1 MPALLSS
8 RLARLLVAATAAGA
22 LALGCGDS
30 GHGNKPASKPDS
42 AFGAYAIHVFEQAKD
57 ASGKSGYHEV
67 QFGPADAALLKAD
80 KPAQH
85 AANVPAGEIGPGMH
99 TQTTVQVDGGNVDP
113 DLAGYA
119 SGMGL
124 LLRAAQECGY
134 AAPASELWR
143 EDNWFFFRDTD
154 GSLTSDGLL
163 QTSSCDDILLKEQQL
178 LCVADKLANVADAV
192 QPLVWE
198 TAAGKPRWIIPPQRN
213 ADRFIARDLA
223 ITTLANLARMDQEV
237 PSWGLSEY
245 DCSEAYAKSAD
256 PNQPGYAITYSSAL
270 YDASPNRHPEKL
282 DRWGAPSNSVF
293 DSTWVVQDHVYDFA
307 ESRLDIE
314 AKTLNAAGELLKKLI
329 DDSVEA
335 DMSGAYVQKAK
346 AGDPKLG
353 VARFFMGDGQ
363 TPYNSIGHLL
373 RVLYGRWE
381 LDALPHQDTP
391 GPIQPWLP
399 WRDPE
404 CQGYHADAVA
414 GAMVPGVMGKLDAL
428 PTRSMSQLA
437 AVKMLEPTGIV
448 IDVTHIQGLSID
460 PTTTRNAVKEQLE
473 LSGAQQAGLDLAT
486 FTASARG
493 QAVAQQFD
501 AVGNADFTF
510 AMEHNFRAFQ
520 AITGVDQGETL
531 DQDVLTNKN
540 GVNYA
545 DAATVSGTMKLNGIV
560 LAHGIPKIDATGDQ
574 TALAGPAWAASECPY
589 AEPRYWY
596 QPFTGVSLRSAFQDV
611 FTMGGT
617 FERRLAAIHD
627 FIVAHAHGNGMDQSA
642 AEAHSRVGAAEIRA
656 WAGPGM
662 AAATRYTDGNNDA
675 FFHVWLTGLTAK
687 DLGVLDDG
695 TSDPIT
701 PMQGQIV
708 LVKGQQW
715 QADCAAGLRK
725 SCEGYETSVVQPI
738 TDEPYRNDPSGWPGI
753 DGHHHDLEFPDPGT
767 DTTPGSALYLV
778 SKSSPDNVGHGRV
791 LAVFPNASP
800 WSNAP
805 LTVQYISAVSDYRT
819 KLTNSAL
826 GIDPSYGQAPGLGGA
841 SPSEPEGYCLLGK
854 AKRIFVPLENELTSD
869 ADPFENSWKH
879 YLTLAQQS
887 AQRAD
892 DLGNELIAQGL
903 QKDFRSEAAGEEL
916 ANLCGDYTALDNVE
930 VKAGDV
936 QPSTDDEALNQCLG
950 EDKVD
955 VVFLTT
961 DPWPPGE
968 NHDAEIRVKLG
979 CHDPIDVKDSPLCAK
994 TDISHAGLGLA
1005 KYEDPDATAPPT
1017 CDLEKELVASTSG
1030 VFNSQDLQQLA
1041 ENPHL
1046 DTMASILSGLRIK
1059 REEDLSWK
1067 AELHGQVIMDTQA
1080 TGLWPHCANGNSC
1093 GSNDLAASLD
1103 AALNSGPYRI
1113 NANVGEPSVNEILFE
1128 RLTGVVWL
1136 MGALAGHMPDNVFDL
1151 WIPAVDFSAA
1161 TPATSAVSAV
1171 IYGQGRYL
1179 ADQNNNYAL
1188 EPTGNGTFDE
1198 DIQDL
1203 GTGRKIGL
1211 LAANGLRIAPHPA
1224 WLHDLYADAFQ
1235 NSSEDHYLE
1244 FETKTRGHTFP
1255 PLGVDKAQFGG
1266 SKSGAV
1272 GAWLNARAAELAG
1285 STGGS
1290 GCDGKYADTA
1300 KAVLFAKFP
1309 GAPSS
1314 VSQICTAEDGKT
1326 PLMFYSAGGAG
1337 STQTVGDWCGDN
1349 GLKGPFFCPS
1359 FSHWTIPHDLDAGI
1373 EAAFWYTGGIGAKG
1387 KAVIPLNTDGQ
1398 HTGVPYMPANWLDT
1412 DADGYRQAKL
1422 GPANLQFGAS
1432 ASDHTVYPAR
1442 VLLPQVCPKEN
1453 RAHLF
1458 LNSLTPF
1465 KRWDSS
1471 GNSYGTNGCL
1481 AGEEIARALALS
1493 CVLSQ
1498 YRVLGRFDDLPAMA
1512 APSDIPALED
1522 WIDDQAKHAHS
1533 MLSRILLTSVPK
1545 RVVEDFAAG
1554 TPGTGILKG
1563 EHGKLILAY
1572 EQGADG
1578 LSSGWSSIEGDL
1590 MSIEGAIENA
1600 RVGLVA
1606 ADLDEKTT
1614 LAQYAMQRIQLEA
1627 QEAQD
1632 AVGIMGG
1639 IASLVTFNPFPLA
1652 SSVIGLQ
1659 ATEDQQDI
1667 MNDLSGIPAEKNAN
1681 DIVNVLNQLRT
1692 AVGPQ
1697 FTSMQGSFD
1706 QLRGSVAAVKSN
1718 GVSLEQ
1724 QENQAA
1730 YQVAKAKLAD
1740 YVTTPDGQT
1749 VPMPVNTALRRQ
1761 FDLTNRRY
1769 RAALEDAKYMA
1780 YLARLAIEQR
1790 IGVHLDEID
1799 HKVGVLAAPKE
1810 WADDLC
1816 EFTGIDYS
1824 KFRAGDVPGADGG
1837 LTDNQ
1842 FFGLKDDD
1850 ETKFTDPYIGDYV
1863 QKLQDFVE
1871 YYNVDYP
1878 SHEGDD
1884 VAVLSL
1890 RDDLIGPQGQCS
1902 VTARNLLLFSDALD
1916 QRQGDAAAPAGWIL
1930 DACDSVASPPDA
1942 NCLVVSGNHTLV
1954 DDTGSPLQPPEIA
1967 VQGGVSWLHEVPVT
1981 DLYMDMGDAGTAA
1994 PVVPAPPRGSAYQ
2007 PVQLDG
2013 GKSYVLSW
2021 WDLARD
2027 ANGNPVDRADGGAP
2041 TEYRVAI
2048 YDANWNLVHGDTPI
2062 PYDPTSPDAGGA
2074 SLYEFAIDQRKQ
2086 FTFTAPDTG
2095 TYYVLFG
2102 ASVGGLPEGG
2112 DPGSVAIADV
2122 QLEDASTS
2130 GGATGYQHTT
2140 VNRLVLSHDCA
2151 SKDPTEF
2158 RNAFKYVCDGT
2169 ECYHELISPIAI
2181 DTTAIRDGKSRL
2193 NGKIA
2198 RGNYNYRTLS
2208 WALNVVG
2215 TGVVDCSVVGSQSC
2229 YGSAYLEYS
2238 VDHAAF
2244 DIPILDYYF
2253 DVHTFSFG
2261 LAHMNHAK
2269 ALAAER
2275 YITLPIGSA
2284 DAALLAQP
2292 EATKVEFRGRPLD
2305 GTYALRIYDKP
2316 GFIWNN
2322 VEDVQVVLDYRYW
2335 SRIDPESTSN

>member
-961 DPWPPGE
+961 DPEKGKPVGFA
-968 NHDAEIRVKLG
+968 DDDIKAMLG
-979 CHDPIDVKDSPLCAK
+979 CQQNSTSPLCSK
-994 TDISHAGLGLA
+994 THISHAGLDFA
-1005 KYEDPDATAPPT
+1005 DYEKRPTEAPTT
-1017 CDLEKELVASTSG
+1017 CETELDLLESTKSN
-1030 VFNSQDLQQLA
+1030 FNGTDLQQLA
-1041 ENPHL
+1041 EFPPGE
-1046 DTMASILSGLRIK
+1046 TMASVLADMRIT
-1059 REEDLSWK
+1059 RGEYLDWK
-1067 AELHGQVIMDTQA
+1067 VTVHNEVIMSTGSTSPPTVIWPNCLPNCDTNPLA
-1080 TGLWPHCANGNSC
+1080 KSL
-1093 GSNDLAASLD
+1093 NDLF
-1103 AALNSGPYRI
+1103 NSGPDGI
-1113 NANVGEPSVNEILFE
+1113 ITSATSKTNEEQLFE
-1128 RLTGVVWL
+1128 RVSGAVWL
-1136 MGALAGHMPDNVFDL
+1136 MGALAGSLPEKAFDL
-1151 WIPAVDFSAA
+1151 WIPAADFSWGLQGG
-1161 TPATSAVSAV
+1161 SAVPAV
-1171 IYGQGRYL
+1171 IYGQGYYYDVSGTNDEFKL
-1179 ADQNNNYAL
+1179 V
-1188 EPTGNGTFDE
+1188 PSGNATFDT
-1198 DIQDL
+1198 DL
-1203 GTGRKIGL
+1203 EGFGTGHRMQTPTAAA
-1211 LAANGLRIAPHPA
+1211 LAAARHPD
-1224 WLHDLYADAFQ
+1224 WLHQIYADASID
-1235 NSSEDHYLE
+1235 NTKYLQVHAS
-1244 FETKTRGHTFP
+1244 TRAH
-1255 PLGVDKAQFGG
+1255 DFGKLLANNTQYG
-1266 SKSGAV
+1266 NSKSGAV
-1272 GAWLNARAAELAG
+1272 GAWLNGRAMELAG
-1285 STGGS
+1285 STYA
-1290 GCDGKYADTA
+1290 GCAGKYMDTA
-1300 KAVLFAKFP
+1300 KAVRFAKFP
-1309 GAPSS
+1309 GIPST
-1314 VSQICTAEDGKT
+1314 VSQICTASDGTT
-1326 PLMFYSAGGAG
+1326 PLMVYSAGGHD
-1337 STQTVGDWCGDN
+1337 SSKQVG
-1349 GLKGPFFCPS
+1349 
-1359 FSHWTIPHDLDAGI
+1359 TAPHDCSDTFTSIWGVPDAVDASIMAGFYY
-1373 EAAFWYTGGIGAKG
+1373 ADSGCGKTGNQ
-1387 KAVIPLNTDGQ
+1387 VIPLSTDGS
-1398 HTGVPYMPANWLDT
+1398 HYGYPYFPDT
-1412 DADGYRQAKL
+1412 SSYTYVTDSDGYRQPMLRSQDLA
-1422 GPANLQFGAS
+1422 FGNS
-1432 ASDHTVYPAR
+1432 ASDHTVYAAR

-1465 KRWDSS
+1465 KS
-1471 GNSYGTNGCL
+1471 GCD
-1481 AGEEIARALALS
+1481 AGLEVARALALS
-1493 CVLSQ
+1493 CTLKGQ
-1498 YRVLGRFDDLPAMA
+1498 RALGFDAALPPMKS
-1512 APSDIPALED
+1512 PSDIPKLED
-1522 WIDDQAKHAHS
+1522 WVDDQSRHARE
-1533 MLSRILLTSVPK
+1533 MLSAILLTDVPQ
-1545 RVVEDFAAG
+1545 RVVDDYTNK
-1554 TPGTGILKG
+1554 TPGTGLLKGDHGELILK
-1563 EHGKLILAY
+1563 Y
-1572 EQGADG
+1572 EQGVDG
-1578 LSSGWSSIEGDL
+1578 LSAGWSSVEGQL
-1590 MSIEGAIENA
+1590 QAIKGAVENA
-1600 RVGLVA
+1600 RVGLAA
-1606 ADLDEKTT
+1606 ADLAEKTK
-1614 LAQYAMQRIQLEA
+1614 LAEYAMQRIQLEA
-1627 QEAQD
+1627 QELQQ
-1632 AVGIMGG
+1632 AVGVMSG
-1639 IASLVTFNPFPLA
+1639 IAETVATYNPFPA
-1652 SSVIGLQ
+1652 IGSAIGFQ
-1659 ATEDQQDI
+1659 ATENEQAI
-1667 MNDLSGIPAEKNAN
+1667 LNDLEGLGQAGHAN
-1681 DIVNVLNQLRT
+1681 DVAAVLTQLHT
-1692 AVGPQ
+1692 AVAPQ
-1697 FTSMQGSFD
+1697 FTEMQGSFD
-1706 QLRGSVAAVKSN
+1706 ELRGAVTGVKSTSVA
-1718 GVSLEQ
+1718 LDQ
-1724 QENQAA
+1724 QRNQAA
-1730 YQVAKAKLAD
+1730 YEIAKAKQAD
-1740 YVTTPDGQT
+1740 YYTTPNGQT
-1749 VPMPVNTALRRQ
+1749 VPMPVNTALSRQ
-1761 FDLTNRRY
+1761 FDLTGRRY
-1769 RAALEDAKYMA
+1769 RAALEDAKYLA
-1780 YLARLAIEQR
+1780 YIARLAIEER

-1799 HKVGVLAAPKE
+1799 SKVGALEAPTE

-1842 FFGLKDDD
+1842 FFGVKDDD

-1871 YYNVDYP
+1871 YYNVQYP

-1890 RDDLIGPQGQCS
+1890 RDDLIGPKGQCS
-1902 VTARNLLLFSDALD
+1902 VPSHNLLLFSDALD
-1916 QRQGDAAAPAGWIL
+1916 ERQGDGDGAVGWITNACDGAAAI
-1930 DACDSVASPPDA
+1930 PDES
-1942 NCLVVSGNHTLV
+1942 CLVVDRNGV
-1954 DDTGSPLQPPEIA
+1954 LQDGTQNDAGDPNPVLPPEVAI
-1967 VQGGVSWLHEVPVT
+1967 QGGVSWLHEVPAA
-1981 DLYMDMGDAGTAA
+1981 DLHVDLGDAGTAA
-1994 PVVPAPPRGSAYQ
+1994 PSVPSAPRGSVYQ
-2007 PVQLDG
+2007 AVQLDA
-2013 GKSYVLSW
+2013 GKSYALSW

-2027 ANGNPVDRADGGAP
+2027 STGAPVNIADGGAAVP
-2041 TEYRVAI
+2041 YQVGV
-2048 YDANWNLVHGDTPI
+2048 YDANWNLVKGATQT
-2062 PYDPTSPDAGGA
+2062 PYDPSASDAGA
-2074 SLYEFAIDQRKQ
+2074 SLYAFDATQRRVLP
-2086 FTFTAPDTG
+2086 FSSPGTG
-2095 TYYVLFG
+2095 TYYVLFR
-2102 ASVGGLPEGG
+2102 ASVGGLGG
-2112 DPGSVAIADV
+2112 GITGSVGIADV

-2130 GGATGYQHTT
+2130 GGATPYQRTT
-2140 VNRLVLSHDCA
+2140 ATRVVLSNDCA
-2151 SKDPTEF
+2151 SRDPAQF
-2158 RNAFKYVCDGT
+2158 RDAFKYVCDGT

-2181 DTTAIRDGKSRL
+2181 DTPAIRDGKSNL
-2193 NGKIA
+2193 IGKIA

-2244 DIPILDYYF
+2244 DVPLLDYYYN
-2253 DVHTFSFG
+2253 VHTFSFG

-2275 YITLPIGSA
+2275 YITSPIGSA